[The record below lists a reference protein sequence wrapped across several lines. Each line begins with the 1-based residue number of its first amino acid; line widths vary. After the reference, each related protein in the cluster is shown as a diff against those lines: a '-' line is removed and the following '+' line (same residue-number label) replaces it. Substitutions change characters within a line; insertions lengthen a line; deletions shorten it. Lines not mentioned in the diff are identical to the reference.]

1 MRPTLVP
8 GRWPGAVIA
17 TAGGLLALP
26 TFVWPVLVITYSP
39 SGDPTD
45 AGKGLSQGVW
55 SWGRYAQLGDPH
67 GGPVFDVSNTTG
79 LVFLL
84 VTCVVGLGGA
94 LAWALVDG
102 APGAALGLA
111 GTCVA
116 AAGQLSSP
124 SQWAGEKLSGFYGDE
139 SGDGVSIELAG
150 WLQIASVVVLVV
162 AIGFMLWRPV
172 SMLLRPVWQN
182 VGAGRP
188 AEASDEAAD
197 GPPPMPQGTAVL
209 RERDEN
215 RRRPHDDRPSVG
227 FSDDDLDHDPN
238 HDPNQYPPPG
248 PPQRPQQGPPQTAPS
263 R

>member
-17 TAGGLLALP
+17 TVGGLLALP
-26 TFVWPVLVITYSP
+26 TFVWPVLVTTYSP
-39 SGDPTD
+39 SGDTTD

-84 VTCVVGLGGA
+84 VTLVVGLGGA
-94 LAWALVDG
+94 VAWALVDG

-124 SQWAGEKLSGFYGDE
+124 SQWAGEKLSGFYGDQ
-139 SGDGVSIELAG
+139 SGDGVRIQLAG
-150 WLQIASVVVLVV
+150 WLQIASVVMLVV
-162 AIGFMLWRPV
+162 AIGFMVWRPGWA
-172 SMLLRPVWQN
+172 LLGPVWQTF
-182 VGAGRP
+182 VTRRAAETSDVP
-188 AEASDEAAD
+188 ADDPRA
-197 GPPPMPQGTAVL
+197 PQLGTAVP
-209 RERDEN
+209 REPDDAGG
-215 RRRPHDDRPSVG
+215 RRPHDHRPSVG
-227 FSDDDLDHDPN
+227 FSDEAGGPGHD
-238 HDPNQYPPPG
+238 
-248 PPQRPQQGPPQTAPS
+248 
-263 R
+263 